1 MASKIP
7 ATTIR
12 IEPEVH
18 ERAGEILDELGITMS
33 GAINIFL
40 RAVIREG
47 GLPFDMK
54 VAAKT
59 DDAKS
64 DV

>member
-12 IEPEVH
+12 IEPEVR
-18 ERAGEILDELGITMS
+18 ERAREILDELGITMA

-54 VAAKT
+54 VGSKA
-59 DDAKS
+59 DGEE
-64 DV
+64 

>member
-12 IEPEVH
+12 IEPEVR

-54 VAAKT
+54 VGAKA
-59 DDAKS
+59 DGEE
-64 DV
+64 

>member
-12 IEPEVH
+12 IEPEVR
-18 ERAGEILDELGITMS
+18 ERAGEILDELGIT
-33 GAINIFL
+33 
-40 RAVIREG
+40 IREG

-54 VAAKT
+54 VGSKA
-59 DDAKS
+59 DGEE
-64 DV
+64 